1 MHLIDTTNAAA
12 ASATLTEGRRK
23 VVTMMFADIVNSSSM
38 VIGRDPEAV
47 NDSLLPMLQGMIDS
61 VHLYGGTVLQVLGD
75 GIMAAFGAPD
85 AQEDHALRACLAADH
100 MRREISQWPIAEA
113 SEKARGIRLRVGINS
128 GEVLAQE
135 LLADRWPEYRAAGEA
150 VYVAARLTQAAKPGV
165 ILISAETEAIVR
177 DAVDVGAR
185 RMVPLGKQLPRTPAF
200 ELVGVHPA
208 TWRRSYAVRVPFV
221 GRTRERQALGAAL
234 QQTVQGSGHIVVV
247 HGDPGIGKSR
257 LVSEFDAQVS
267 AAGHIVIRT
276 SCFPPHLFV
285 PVPPVAEAMRQALA
299 LLGVRTHE
307 DVGSD
312 KGLVQLTPLHRAA
325 IRVVL
330 GGDPGDTQWQALGP
344 TERRHLTLSACVEV
358 FEQLARARQA
368 LVLLF
373 EDIHW
378 ADSDLSRLIDLLS
391 VRVHLGRTLV
401 VMTRRPGAD
410 FQDTPWPSTTVVE
423 VDPLSAAEGAELAKA
438 TLGSASH
445 LSALRDLLVDKTGGN
460 PFFLLEC
467 VASVLNAGPLTERAS
482 AATVQNWV
490 REFAVPRTIQSIIA
504 ARIDRLAP
512 ADQELLSRAS
522 VIGQTFAHQLLARIV
537 PERREQL
544 LAALNRLCQL
554 GFLQRTRVVPHLEFS
569 FKHALI
575 HDVAYGSLP
584 RALRKN
590 LHSQLAAIL
599 RSRILQI
606 PNRLALL
613 AQHCLRSE
621 QWAKGFV
628 FGLAAGRDALRRSQ
642 HREAVVLLE
651 GAATALGQF
660 PRTERNSVRRAA
672 VSLDLADA
680 LFPLGRKQD
689 AEQQLNAAQTA
700 ARRSKDG
707 RMLTR
712 TWCSFTLHHWV
723 AGDLDAAHRIGMR
736 ALRRAEK
743 DGHEDLRLL
752 MVSRLGAMAI
762 DRGNSRF
769 ARKQL
774 QAGLD
779 AAGRNSF
786 QRYLGTLTVSPV
798 TFQAPLAIALA
809 ELGQYREAVR
819 FADEAVS
826 AAEASGHL
834 FSQVY
839 ALLAAGT
846 VYLQK
851 GDFERSAQILGQSLR
866 LSRSI
871 GSTLLIRPIVS
882 AMGYALL
889 HTGRV
894 EDGCALLEDAVASAT
909 PDPVVGQLSQH
920 LGWLALAKLALGK
933 HTDAVVVAR
942 RAITLARRNGQR
954 RHEAW
959 AWYALGR
966 AQHALDVSAA
976 ARSLERARVIAV
988 ACGLT
993 PLAART
999 EPGWGATEAAS
1010 DAPGSAP
1017 TASPSHRHLRLVRD
1031 DEGAPGER
1039 RVKVLATT

>member
-1 MHLIDTTNAAA
+1 
-12 ASATLTEGRRK
+12 
-23 VVTMMFADIVNSSSM
+23 
-38 VIGRDPEAV
+38 
-47 NDSLLPMLQGMIDS
+47 
-61 VHLYGGTVLQVLGD
+61 
-75 GIMAAFGAPD
+75 
-85 AQEDHALRACLAADH
+85 
-100 MRREISQWPIAEA
+100 
-113 SEKARGIRLRVGINS
+113 
-128 GEVLAQE
+128 
-135 LLADRWPEYRAAGEA
+135 
-150 VYVAARLTQAAKPGV
+150 
-165 ILISAETEAIVR
+165 
-177 DAVDVGAR
+177 
-185 RMVPLGKQLPRTPAF
+185 
-200 ELVGVHPA
+200 
-208 TWRRSYAVRVPFV
+208 
-221 GRTRERQALGAAL
+221 
-234 QQTVQGSGHIVVV
+234 
-247 HGDPGIGKSR
+247 
-257 LVSEFDAQVS
+257 
-267 AAGHIVIRT
+267 
-276 SCFPPHLFV
+276 
-285 PVPPVAEAMRQALA
+285 MRQALA

-401 VMTRRPGAD
+401 VMTRRPGAE

-590 LHSQLAAIL
+590 LHSEIAANL
-599 RSRILQI
+599 RARSLQI
-606 PNRLALL
+606 ANRMALL

-621 QWAKGFV
+621 LWGQAFV
-628 FGLAAGRDALRRSQ
+628 YGLAAGRDALRRSQ
-642 HREAVVLLE
+642 FREAVGLLE
-651 GAATALGQF
+651 DASSALKRF
-660 PRTERNSVRRAA
+660 PRTARNSKRTAHVC
-672 VSLDLADA
+672 LDLADA

-689 AEQQLNAAQTA
+689 AEQQLILAQSA
-700 ARRSKDG
+700 ARRSGDT
-707 RMLTR
+707 RTLTR
-712 TWCSFTLHHWV
+712 TWCSLMLHHWV
-723 AGDLDAAHRIGMR
+723 AGNLETAHRIGVR
-736 ALRRAEK
+736 ALKAADAARF
-743 DGHEDLRLL
+743 DDLRLICL
-752 MVSRLGAMAI
+752 GRLGYVALE
-762 DRGNSRF
+762 RGRGKS
-769 ARKQL
+769 ARQYL
-774 QAGLD
+774 QD
-779 AAGRNSF
+779 ALALSVSLPGRRRDGF
-786 QRYLGTLTVSPV
+786 LVVSPV
-798 TFQAPLAIALA
+798 ALQGPLSVALA
-809 ELGQYREAVR
+809 QLGLYREAVEL
-819 FADEAVS
+819 AD
-826 AAEASGHL
+826 AALSGAEESGHL
-834 FSQVY
+834 FSKVF
-839 ALLAAGT
+839 ALFHAGM
-846 VYLQK
+846 VYLHQ
-851 GDFERSAQILGQSLR
+851 GDFQRSAEVLGQSLR
-866 LSRSI
+866 LCRTI
-871 GSTLLIRPIVS
+871 GSTLLVRQIVS

-889 HTGRV
+889 HIGRA
-894 EDGCALLEDAVASAT
+894 EEGCTLLEDAVASAT
-909 PDPVVGQLSQH
+909 PDPMVGQLPQH
-920 LGWLALAKLALGK
+920 LGWLAMAKLALGN
-933 HTDAVVVAR
+933 HGEAEVVAR

-954 RHEAW
+954 GYEAW
-959 AWYALGR
+959 GWYALSR
-966 AQHALDVSAA
+966 AQHALDVRTA
-976 ARSLERARVIAV
+976 ARSMERARTIAV
-988 ACGLT
+988 GCGLT

-999 EPGWGATEAAS
+999 EGGWGASE
-1010 DAPGSAP
+1010 SALAVEVTATP
-1017 TASPSHRHLRLVRD
+1017 TSPRSRNHLRVVRSD
-1031 DEGAPGER
+1031 NQGAARPKR
-1039 RVKVLATT
+1039 TVALT